1 MSLLIEH
8 ENPEAREHHNT
19 GPHVGCNCRVCV
31 LQRKVVELA
40 LKIEDMHYELLEAGE
55 MNDL

>member
-1 MSLLIEH
+1 MSLLIVH
-8 ENPEAREHHNT
+8 ESPEATEHYNT

-40 LKIEDMHYELLEAGE
+40 LKIEDMHYEMLEMGE
-55 MNDL
+55 RDE